1 MGLTTQSAYDRIFGK
16 SRPSAKRGT
25 VYRDCPAPRR
35 NPHLAAPRIGGSDTM
50 QPTQSMVDGKMFD
63 SKSRYQEHLKANDCH
78 VIEAGEP
85 VTPVSQHQEVT
96 AKDVRDA
103 VHKAHADLGLGAM

>member
-1 MGLTTQSAYDRIFGK
+1 MGLTTQSAYERIFGK
-16 SRPSAKRGT
+16 SRPSAERGT
-25 VYRDCPAPRR
+25 VYRERPPVRR
-35 NPHLAAPRIGGSDTM
+35 NSHLATPRIGGSDTM

-63 SKSRYQEHLKANDCH
+63 SKSQYQAHLKENDCH

-103 VHKAHADLGLGAM
+103 VHKTHADLGLGAM